1 MKSQLQNALSWTLH
15 GMLWRV
21 VVALLLVLL
30 AVPVFHLGIFVT
42 YALCWQGFAFE
53 PILVLLTLAPVLVFL
68 NALGTILSF
77 RHSLVLAGALAV
89 SYLGG
94 AFILSPLPALVPD
107 YISYWAP
114 IPMLAILCMFASLCL
129 NLAWIAWSLRGHLA
143 ARREC

>member
-1 MKSQLQNALSWTLH
+1 
-15 GMLWRV
+15 MLWRI

-30 AVPVFHLGIFVT
+30 ALPVFHLGIFAM
-42 YALCWQGFAFE
+42 YALYWQGFAFE
-53 PILVLLTLAPVLVFL
+53 PILVLLTLAPTLVLL
-68 NALGTILSF
+68 NALGTVLSF
-77 RHSLVLAGALAV
+77 RHGLVLAGALAV

-114 IPMLAILCMFASLCL
+114 ITMLAILCMFASLCL
-129 NLAWIAWSLRGHLA
+129 NLAWIGWSLRGHLA

>member
-1 MKSQLQNALSWTLH
+1 
-15 GMLWRV
+15 MLWRI

-30 AVPVFHLGIFVT
+30 ALPVFHLGIFAM
-42 YALCWQGFAFE
+42 YALYWQGFAFE
-53 PILVLLTLAPVLVFL
+53 PILVLLTLAPTLVLL
-68 NALGTILSF
+68 NALGTVLSF
-77 RHSLVLAGALAV
+77 RHGLVLAGALAV

-114 IPMLAILCMFASLCL
+114 IPMLAILCLFACLCL

-143 ARREC
+143 ARREGCRTIGRN